1 MHMKTKEIGEQLK
14 ERRDLLKLQ
23 QRDLAELS
31 GVSLRTIIQI
41 ENGSG
46 NPSLHTLQKLT
57 QVLGLEIQLTIRNK

>member
-1 MHMKTKEIGEQLK
+1 MTTKEIGEQIK
-14 ERRDLLKLQ
+14 ERRDILHLQ

-46 NPSLHTLQKLT
+46 NPALATLQKLT
-57 QVLGLEIQLTIRNK
+57 KVLGLEMQLSIINK